1 MRHDPVSATDA
12 GDSLAGRSK
21 TCDCTRKSHPE
32 TAMHWFLL
40 AAAILFETIG
50 TTALKA
56 SDGFTRLAPTAV
68 VVVAYGLSFW
78 LLALVLRTIPVGIA
92 YAIWS
97 GLGIVFISGIGYL
110 LFNQRLDAAAL
121 IGIALIV
128 AGIGVI
134 NFFSNAAPH

>member
-1 MRHDPVSATDA
+1 
-12 GDSLAGRSK
+12 
-21 TCDCTRKSHPE
+21 
-32 TAMHWFLL
+32 MHWLIL

-56 SDGFTRLAPTAV
+56 SDGFSKLGPSLISIATYMV
-68 VVVAYGLSFW
+68 SFW

-97 GLGIVFISGIGYL
+97 GLGICFISLIGYFA
-110 LFNQRLDAAAL
+110 FNQRLDTPAV
-121 IGIALIV
+121 IGLGLIV

-134 NFFSNAAPH
+134 NLFSSAAPH